1 MKRKMITRIVAVL
14 TLSAVM
20 ATNSM
25 MTMGNVYANELTE
38 GAEQQEYETLA
49 VDSDYSQIGGIE
61 SYIVDNGYILDDV
74 LYVYEDNNYYLRIVI
89 DKKGLIDISDCIK
102 VTKIIDPL
110 IEDANYI
117 KDSYILDV
125 CSKEKGCE

>member
-49 VDSDYSQIGGIE
+49 VDSDYSQIGGVE
-61 SYIVDNGYILDDV
+61 SYIVDGN
-74 LYVYEDNNYYLRIVI
+74 
-89 DKKGLIDISDCIK
+89 K
-102 VTKIIDPL
+102 VTFKMVTGEYVRVSL
-110 IEDANYI
+110 
-117 KDSYILDV
+117 LDNDV
-125 CSKEKGCE
+125 IRLYMDIQWICVSDKHNGSLLKENHSIFLE

>member
-1 MKRKMITRIVAVL
+1 MIEAKIKAL
-14 TLSAVM
+14 
-20 ATNSM
+20 
-25 MTMGNVYANELTE
+25 
-38 GAEQQEYETLA
+38 
-49 VDSDYSQIGGIE
+49 IE

-125 CSKEKGCE
+125 CSKEKVCE

>member
-1 MKRKMITRIVAVL
+1 MIEAKIKAL
-14 TLSAVM
+14 
-20 ATNSM
+20 
-25 MTMGNVYANELTE
+25 
-38 GAEQQEYETLA
+38 
-49 VDSDYSQIGGIE
+49 IE

-110 IEDANYI
+110 IEEANYI